1 MLTLRFVILFCFWSF
16 SSLVAQEIFDLS
28 NAEDSQDTS
37 SYTEVEIL
45 HADKLEF
52 NTLEDGSQIRK
63 LVGAVQLKQDSTLM
77 FCDSAYIYK
86 VDNTVKA
93 WGNIHIQEKDSIH
106 AYSNSLNYNGKTKTA
121 ELIGDARMKDGN
133 KILYSDVLYYNI
145 KQDLGSYLD
154 SGRVEM
160 DSTLLT
166 SLRAYY
172 FTNNKIIHFNENVVI
187 TDPNYHLESDTLHY
201 LTESNVALF
210 FGPTTIYNDSS
221 SIYCI
226 AGSYDTSNEIA
237 SFGKGTVISN
247 DPQTLYA
254 DSLYYE
260 RYRGYGRAFIFFDW
274 IDTEIEAGME
284 GNSAEYFENNQEIIA
299 YNRPLLKVVQE
310 EDTLFLKGDII
321 HTKENELSAKK
332 EFWSFNNV
340 RIYKED
346 IQGIGD
352 SLFYSFSDS
361 LMRIFYEPIL
371 WNENN
376 QMMGDT
382 IYLQM
387 ANDQIE
393 EIRFIENAFVSMLS
407 KGKLFNQIKG
417 KWITGYFEDNEMKT
431 MLSKKNAESL
441 YFGQN
446 DEDEY
451 IGGNYAI
458 SDRIQVSIVN
468 KEVDKISFINEPEA
482 IFTPIRQMNDTDL
495 YLKNFSWFKDLRPKG
510 KGDI

>member
-1 MLTLRFVILFCFWSF
+1 MLTWRFVILFCFWSL
-16 SSLVAQEIFDLS
+16 STLAQESFDLS
-28 NAEDSQDTS
+28 STDESQDTS

-63 LVGAVQLKQDSTLM
+63 LVGDVQLKQDSTLM

-86 VDNTVKA
+86 EDNTVKA

-106 AYSNSLNYNGKTKTA
+106 AYSNILNYNGKTKTA
-121 ELIGDARMKDGN
+121 ELIGNARLKDGN

-145 KQDLGSYLD
+145 KQDVGSYLD

-172 FTNNKIIHFNENVVI
+172 YTNNKIVHFNEYVVI

-201 LTESNVALF
+201 LTESKVALF

-221 SIYCI
+221 SIHCVL
-226 AGSYDTSNEIA
+226 GSYDTNNEIA
-237 SFGKGTVISN
+237 SFGKGTVINN

-260 RYRGYGRAFIFFDW
+260 RYRGYGKAFYYFDW
-274 IDTEIEAGME
+274 VDTEMEAGME

-299 YNRPLLKVVQE
+299 YNRPMLKVVQE
-310 EDTLFLKGDII
+310 ADTLFLKGDII
-321 HTKENELSAKK
+321 HTKENELSGKK

-346 IQGIGD
+346 LQGIGD

-361 LMRIFYEPIL
+361 LMRIYYDPIL
-371 WNENN
+371 WNDDN

-393 EIRFIENAFVSMLS
+393 KIQFVENAFVSMQS
-407 KGKLFNQIKG
+407 KGELFNQIKG
-417 KWITGYFEDNEMKT
+417 KSITGYFEDNEMKT

-458 SDRIQVSIVN
+458 SDIIKVSIVD
-468 KEVDKISFINEPEA
+468 KEVDKISFIKEPEA
-482 IFTPIRQMNDTDL
+482 IFTPMRQMNDTDR
-495 YLKNFSWFKDLRPKG
+495 YLKDFSWVKNLRPKG
-510 KGDI
+510 KGDL